1 MKKHENKV
9 ALITGGNSGIG
20 YGIADELIAQGA
32 NATGF
37 VANQASLSDLGE
49 LVKKVEKKFGS
60 IDTLVV
66 NAGIFHLLSIEA
78 VSEEK
83 FDETRNAKQV
93 CI

>member
-1 MKKHENKV
+1 VES
-9 ALITGGNSGIG
+9 ALG
-20 YGIADELIAQGA
+20 D

-49 LVKKVEKKFGS
+49 LVKKVEKKFES

-66 NAGIFHLLSIEA
+66 NAGIFHLLPIEA

-83 FDETRNAKQV
+83 FDETMNVNFKRCVFLLYKNSCHFKKMAPQ
-93 CI
+93 